1 MQNLNWKW
9 VGIGAVII
17 IGLNQL
23 WVRLLIE
30 PLGFPLMMNMGLYGG
45 LIAFALIVALLSF
58 FVGGIVVGRL
68 SEGESVREAAFA
80 SIAAII
86 VNVVI
91 TVVQTGRLPGV
102 LGIVI
107 AAAMGYGLGFAGAKV
122 GQKMRGTPAAA
133 SMAPPG
139 GAPGAGM

>member
-23 WVRLLIE
+23 WGRLLAE
-30 PLGFPLMMNMGLYGG
+30 PLGFPLMMNLGIYGG

-80 SIAAII
+80 SIAAI
-86 VNVVI
+86 VVGVVI
-91 TVVQTGRLPGV
+91 NVVQTGRFPGV
-102 LGIVI
+102 LSIVI
-107 AAAMGYGLGFAGAKV
+107 AAALGYGLGFAGAKV
-122 GQKMRGTPAAA
+122 GQKMRGKPAGAPT
-133 SMAPPG
+133 APPG
-139 GAPGAGM
+139 GAPGEGM